1 MSEADRSSDSS
12 DTVPGAIMD
21 VPSPVNPATI
31 NIRKA
36 LEEELN
42 NMRKAVNDL
51 EETLSRIDPT
61 EKDDVYRAFV
71 ENREAIKKAID
82 ECEKAIIRAQK
93 IIPNL

>member
-12 DTVPGAIMD
+12 DTVPGAIME
-21 VPSPVNPATI
+21 VPPPINPATI

-42 NMRKAVNDL
+42 ILRKAVNDL
-51 EETLSRIDPT
+51 DETLARIDPT
-61 EKDDVYRAFV
+61 KKDEVYRAFV
-71 ENREAIKKAID
+71 ENKDAIKQTID
-82 ECEKAIIRAQK
+82 ECEKAIARAQK